1 MRLGVGRWF
10 SLAAL
15 LLLVL
20 LVLKSAVGGLVAIS
34 AAEVACQNT
43 EIREVEGRAARL
55 PDCRA
60 YEQASPVE
68 KNLADAAGKG
78 GFVQSAPLGER
89 VAYFSLLPFPVGSGG
104 GDFPTYLSR
113 RNGEGEDWTYTGLLP
128 PSDPATPASVVG
140 FTENLN
146 ESIVTVGPQGPLLAV
161 GATSGGPN
169 TYLRGNA
176 TESYRLL
183 AGSAAVFT
191 DATPDGAIIVFEDK
205 SKLTENAGD
214 FTSNSK
220 ATNLYEW
227 ENGAVSLI
235 GVLPGKVVPKEGSVA
250 GPGGKAI
257 RESEEGEIKAELPG
271 GSTGKLYTQNTISE
285 DGSRVFFTDVETGR
299 IYVREPK
306 INETIEVSQGQA
318 YWRAATPD
326 GSYVFYTE
334 GKGEE
339 RNLYRFNVN
348 TKTREPLTT
357 GMSHVLGTVGITGDG
372 ASVYFVAE
380 APLAS
385 GSIPEQ
391 ANLYGLRVGEQP
403 EFITT
408 LNIERDE
415 SDWTNAPVGLG
426 PAEGGKSSRV
436 APGGES
442 VLFTSHNKLT
452 SYDNAG
458 QIELYLYRPTAGG
471 PTCVS
476 CNPSGTKATSGAHLT
491 GHNIFGPEAR
501 NAFLTR
507 NLSVDGSRV
516 FFQTAESLL
525 PEDTNGLMD
534 VYEWEREGSGSCVVG
549 GGDGSGGCLFLIST
563 GKSTDE
569 SYFGDASLTGG
580 DVFFFTRQGLVAQDR
595 DDNTDLYDARVGGG
609 FAAQNVVAPAPCGSE
624 TECRVPGGG
633 GPVLGVPV
641 SVGFSGP
648 GDAVLGPEEPGPGPK
663 PGAGGLTR
671 AQKLAK
677 ALKACKKVKGRG
689 RRVACRARAKRRY
702 GAKGKGGAGVKK
714 KKSGGRGA

>member
-1 MRLGVGRWF
+1 ML
-10 SLAAL
+10 
-15 LLLVL
+15 
-20 LVLKSAVGGLVAIS
+20 IS
-34 AAEVACQNT
+34 AAAGLLVSSESGAAECQN
-43 EIREVEGRAARL
+43 EQIRRVEADGSLL

-60 YEQASPVE
+60 YEQVSPVE
-68 KNLADAAGKG
+68 KNLTDAAGIG
-78 GFVQSAPLGER
+78 GFVQSAQSGEM
-89 VAYFSLLPFPVGSGG
+89 ATFYSLLPFPVGSGG
-104 GDFPTYLSR
+104 GDFPTYLSNR
-113 RNGEGEDWTYTGLLP
+113 AGEGWEYAGLLP
-128 PSDPATPASVVG
+128 PSNPGTPAGVVGLTEDLAESVVA
-140 FTENLN
+140 
-146 ESIVTVGPQGPLLAV
+146 VGSQGPPLAA
-161 GATSGGPN
+161 GASAGQPN
-169 TYLRGNA
+169 TYLHTNG
-176 TESYRLL
+176 TKSYMLL
-183 AGSAAVFT
+183 AAGSSATFV
-191 DATPDGAIIVFEDK
+191 DATTDDSRIIFEDQA
-205 SKLTENAGD
+205 KLTENAIEFSGD
-214 FTSNSK
+214 EK

-227 ENGAVSLI
+227 EDGVVSLA
-235 GVLPGKVVPKEGSVA
+235 GVLPGGVVRAGGSVA
-250 GPGGKAI
+250 GPGGSAI
-257 RESEEGEIKAELPG
+257 REGEVGEVNAALPG
-271 GSTGKLYTQNTISE
+271 GATDRFYTQNTISR
-285 DGSRVFFTDVETGR
+285 DGSRIFFTDVETGR
-299 IYVREPK
+299 IYVREP
-306 INETIEVSQGQA
+306 EVDQTIEVPGSGPE

-334 GKGEE
+334 GKGIE
-339 RNLYRFNVN
+339 RNLYRFNVI

-357 GMSHVLGTVGITGDG
+357 GGSHVLGMVGISEDG
-372 ASVYFVAE
+372 SHVYFVA
-380 APLAS
+380 AGALTA
-385 GSIPEQ
+385 GATAGQ
-391 ANLYGLRVGEQP
+391 ANLYGLKVGEEP
-403 EFITT
+403 VFIAK
-408 LNIERDE
+408 LNIEE
-415 SDWTNAPVGLG
+415 EVSDWTDVPVGPG
-426 PAEGGKSSRV
+426 PAEGRKSSRV
-436 APGGES
+436 TPSGEI
-442 VLFTSHNKLT
+442 VLFTSREKLT
-452 SYDNAG
+452 SYNNAG
-458 QIELYLYRPTAGG
+458 RIEIYLYRMGG
-471 PTCVS
+471 EPICVS
-476 CNPSGTKATSGAHLT
+476 CNPSGAPATSGAVLT
-491 GHNIFGPEAR
+491 GHFIFSPEVR